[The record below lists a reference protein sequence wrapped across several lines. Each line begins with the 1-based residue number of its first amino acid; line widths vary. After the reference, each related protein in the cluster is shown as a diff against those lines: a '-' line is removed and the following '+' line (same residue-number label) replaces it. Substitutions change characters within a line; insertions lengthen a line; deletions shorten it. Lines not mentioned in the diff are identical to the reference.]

1 VISTPIRT
9 RFGYHIIKV
18 TDKRDNRGEV
28 EVAHIMI
35 MKPQEAE
42 NIQNAKRNK

>member
-28 EVAHIMI
+28 EVAYYDY
-35 MKPQEAE
+35 EATRSRKYSE
-42 NIQNAKRNK
+42 CQKK